1 MNCISINSSYASL
14 VVPGQKAGEQ
24 MQQLG
29 NKTECGMLAFVL
41 ELKQSYQQIRE
52 AVPEE
57 KFVKVP
63 TFLFSQFPDSDPAT
77 LQVFTFNSVRKSM
90 STVVP
95 KTDAQRGFRLFS
107 KGASEIILKKCK
119 FILNKDGRPEAFR
132 EQDAAHLV
140 KTVIEPMACD
150 GLRTICLAYR

>member
-1 MNCISINSSYASL
+1 MEMGGSFGAWGLRPQGWGYRRVIRNHWGAHR
-14 VVPGQKAGEQ
+14 V
-24 MQQLG
+24 
-29 NKTECGMLAFVL
+29 LAVFL
-41 ELKQSYQQIRE
+41 TYPYLAHKNFGDLI
-52 AVPEE
+52 
-57 KFVKVP
+57 
-63 TFLFSQFPDSDPAT
+63 TF
-77 LQVFTFNSVRKSM
+77 QVFTFNSVRKSM

-95 KTDAQRGFRLFS
+95 KTDQQGGYRLFS

-119 FILNKDGRPEAFR
+119 FILNKDGKPESFR